1 MLYNKREVSMAKFL
15 KLTGV
20 VLVSMLCIGV
30 GAGCSS
36 TAPKPSKEDNSRLE
50 EAKAAAESA
59 ERKLSDL
66 RMERMKLEQDLGA
79 ASSEEQS
86 EKQEQEELQQE
97 GSE

>member
-1 MLYNKREVSMAKFL
+1 MAKFL

-20 VLVSMLCIGV
+20 ALFSMLLLTG
-30 GAGCSS
+30 GFTGCST
-36 TAPKPSKEDNSRLE
+36 TAPKATKEDTGKLD

-66 RMERMKLEQDLGA
+66 RMERMKLEGELGA
-79 ASSEEQS
+79 SATEEQG